1 MNTQNPQACSSFP
14 ATIHNIKMVLLGDMA
29 VGKTS
34 IALRF
39 TRGTFEANYKQTIG
53 GKIGSPL
60 KYFCISKSLFPI
72 LHNVIPDKERENF
85 NVNEPVHEIS
95 NNVAF

>member
-1 MNTQNPQACSSFP
+1 MNTQNPQACASFP

-53 GKIGSPL
+53 GKIGCS
-60 KYFCISKSLFPI
+60 CT
-72 LHNVIPDKERENF
+72 PDKDN
-85 NVNEPVHEIS
+85 
-95 NNVAF
+95 

>member
-53 GKIGSPL
+53 GKIG
-60 KYFCISKSLFPI
+60 
-72 LHNVIPDKERENF
+72 
-85 NVNEPVHEIS
+85 
-95 NNVAF
+95 